1 MHIQK
6 SSKLFK
12 IVDVDQ
18 NIINI
23 NNNIKIVL
31 ELNYLF
37 KEGFI
42 TCKVFYS
49 VDQVIKQ
56 TDNELLE

>member
-6 SSKLFK
+6 SSKLVK
-12 IVDVDQ
+12 IVDVEQ
-18 NIINI
+18 SMINI

-42 TCKVFYS
+42 TCKISYS
-49 VDQVIKQ
+49 VD
-56 TDNELLE
+56 